1 MLRTRLIR
9 TVSSLT
15 FTLAM
20 FPIGGCNVKYSAT
33 ANASCNVS
41 TGQCTVGG
49 AITISSGGTSA
60 QVSPEELTAST
71 ASGYTVIF
79 AVPTAELTPSSSPVQ
94 TTLTGTT
101 DQGYTASITET
112 LTPAGSAP
120 DPTYSGYTDYSFTMP
135 PSTTL
140 TNWVDALNLNTTDS
154 STVVNSSSG
163 VFSPAGNAGTYA
175 VYVSL
180 TSTQTGTVPSGSAVF
195 TDPGPSSGPIRIL
208 PPH

>member
-1 MLRTRLIR
+1 
-9 TVSSLT
+9 
-15 FTLAM
+15 
-20 FPIGGCNVKYSAT
+20 
-33 ANASCNVS
+33 
-41 TGQCTVGG
+41 
-49 AITISSGGTSA
+49 
-60 QVSPEELTAST
+60 
-71 ASGYTVIF
+71 
-79 AVPTAELTPSSSPVQ
+79 LTPSSSPVQ